1 MNNLQCYSY
10 GIKAISNLSKNNIPI
25 TADTFYSEL
34 YHLWDIYGEKAIE
47 EIVRKEEYE
56 HKLF

>member
-25 TADTFYSEL
+25 NEDTFYFEL
-34 YHLWDIYGEKAIE
+34 HHLWDIYGEKAIE
-47 EIVRKEEYE
+47 EIVRREELLG
-56 HKLF
+56 KLF